1 MTPFPARNGE
11 QHANGPE
18 HTAPARLVLAPR
30 NHPDRQRPKPLGVT
44 DDGDR
49 QILIG
54 LKVPDARHHLHVLGP
69 TGTGKSTFLLN
80 HVIAEAAAGRGVAV
94 IDPKGDL
101 TRDLLERLPASAGAR
116 LVIIDPDETQAP
128 AAFNLL
134 RLARDPEDT
143 ADQLVGV
150 MARVWA
156 ATWGPRTDDLARHA
170 VLTLVHLPGATL
182 ADLPRL
188 LVDPVLRK
196 QAMRHVAKADTV
208 YRSGLEGFW
217 AWWEAQTPGEIA
229 RTGGPLLSKLRAV
242 LSRRFAAQLYGTP
255 VSTFTLTDILDG
267 GILLVRLPKLMGA
280 DTVRLTGSLLVAA
293 LLHAAAG
300 RAHLPQHQRLDATLV
315 IDEAHNFVNLPIGID
330 DALAEMRAL
339 HLSLVL
345 AHQHLGQLS
354 RTTFDGIDANARNK
368 IFFQLAPGDA
378 HTLRHHVEPWF
389 DPHDLTRRDPWGIVA
404 RIVINSREADAFTL
418 TTRPAPPPMPGRA
431 ELLRAAARARGL
443 SAADRQRLAEAR
455 RVGPSAEAFA
465 TFTHTEPTTHD

>member
-1 MTPFPARNGE
+1 MTSHPVPHGKL
-11 QHANGPE
+11 HAGGPE
-18 HTAPARLVLAPR
+18 HDAPARLVLAPR
-30 NHPDRQRPKPLGVT
+30 DHPDRRKPKPLGIA
-44 DDGDR
+44 DDGTR
-49 QILIG
+49 QVLIG

-69 TGTGKSTFLLN
+69 TGTGKSTFLVN
-80 HVIAEAAAGRGVAV
+80 HVIAEARAGRGVAV

-101 TRDLLERLPASAGAR
+101 TRDLLDRLPASVGRR
-116 LVIIDPDETQAP
+116 LVLIDPDETQAP

-156 ATWGPRTDDLARHA
+156 QYWGPRTDDLARHA
-170 VLTLVHLPGATL
+170 ILTLVHLPGATL

-196 QAMRHVAKADTV
+196 RAMRHVAKADTV

-217 AWWEAQTPGEIA
+217 ASWQAQTPGETARIA
-229 RTGGPLLSKLRAV
+229 GPLLSKLRAV

-255 VSTFTLTDILDG
+255 VSTFTLPDILDG

-300 RAHLPQHQRLDATLV
+300 RARLPEHQRLDATLV
-315 IDEAHNFVNLPIGID
+315 VDEAHNFVNLPIGID

-339 HLSLVL
+339 RLSVVL

-354 RTTFDGIDANARNK
+354 TATFEGIDANARNK

-378 HTLRHHVEPWF
+378 RTLRHHVEPWF

-404 RIVINSREADAFTL
+404 RIVINGREADPFTL
-418 TTRPAPPPMPGRA
+418 TTRPAPPAMPGRA
-431 ELLRAAARARGL
+431 ELLREAARAHGL
-443 SAADRQRLAEAR
+443 STAERDRLAELR
-455 RVGPSAEAFA
+455 RVGPSADAFA
-465 TFTHTEPTTHD
+465 TFTQEPHP